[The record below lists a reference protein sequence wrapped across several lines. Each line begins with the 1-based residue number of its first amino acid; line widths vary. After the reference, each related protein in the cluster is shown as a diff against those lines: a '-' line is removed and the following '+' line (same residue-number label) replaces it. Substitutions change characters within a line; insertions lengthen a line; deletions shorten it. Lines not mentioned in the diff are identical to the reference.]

1 MKETLRRSVVKTVS
15 WRVTVS
21 ILSFIISYWL
31 TGSLE
36 LAGMLMV
43 SKVVVNSVWYF
54 LHERLWNKISYGQE

>member
-1 MKETLRRSVVKTVS
+1 MKESVSRSVIKTVS

>member
-1 MKETLRRSVVKTVS
+1 MKESVSRSVVKTVS

-21 ILSFIISYWL
+21 IFSFIISYWL

-36 LAGMLMV
+36 LAGMLMA
-43 SKVVVNSVWYF
+43 SKVVVNSIWYF

>member
-1 MKETLRRSVVKTVS
+1 MKESVSRSVIKAVS

>member
-43 SKVVVNSVWYF
+43 SKVVVNSIWYF